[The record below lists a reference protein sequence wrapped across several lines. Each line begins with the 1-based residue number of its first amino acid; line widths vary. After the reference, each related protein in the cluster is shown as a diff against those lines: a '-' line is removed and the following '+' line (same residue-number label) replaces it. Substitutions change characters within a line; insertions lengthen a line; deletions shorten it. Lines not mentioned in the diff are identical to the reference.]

1 MPCVRSQK
9 WDEEPMRNELPRLG
23 GLRPVVGRIK
33 DIPEDF
39 CVDEVPSYLPSGN
52 GTHLFVRIEKRGLTT
67 QQAMRALSEHTKCAT
82 KAMGAAGQKDK
93 VAVTTQW
100 ISLEGVDPETCA
112 SFAHESL
119 RILECVPNETKLRTG
134 HLRGNRFRVRV
145 RGVDADDVAQV
156 LAEGMALDKGVPNY
170 FGTQRFGRD
179 GDNAERAKAWLV
191 DGGRPPRDRFKRK
204 LFVSSLQSAAF
215 NEVLAQRVESG
226 HVHAALE
233 GDVFQTQRR
242 GIFSDPDAAA
252 NAVRMASWEISPT
265 GPMFGGDMRWG
276 SAACEEMERKVEA
289 EYGFCDEVYARM
301 GKLGRGTRRTL
312 RIRPQE
318 LAFEPAEDGFWVTF
332 ELPSGAYATVVLREI
347 LADAPSSK

>member
-1 MPCVRSQK
+1 MPCTRSKK
-9 WDEEPMRNELPRLG
+9 WDEEAMRSELPRLG
-23 GLRPVVGRIK
+23 GIQPVVGRIK

-39 CVDEVPSYLPSGN
+39 CVDEVPSYLPSGE
-52 GTHLFVRIEKRGLTT
+52 GTHLFVRIEKRDITT
-67 QQAMRALSEHTKCAT
+67 QQAMQELSAHSKCPT
-82 KAMGAAGQKDK
+82 KAMGVAGQKDK

-100 ISLEGVDPETCA
+100 ISLEGVRPDA
-112 SFAHESL
+112 FARFSSESV
-119 RILECVPNETKLRTG
+119 RVLECVPNETKLRTG
-134 HLRGNRFRVRV
+134 HLHGNRFRLRV
-145 RGVDADDVAQV
+145 RGVAPADVARV
-156 LAEGMALDKGVPNY
+156 LAEGSQLSEGVPNY

-179 GDNAERAKAWLV
+179 GDNADRAKAWLV

-242 GIFSDPDAAA
+242 GIFSDPDEAA
-252 NAVRMASWEISPT
+252 NAARMASWEISPT

-276 SAACEEMERKVEA
+276 TAACEELEKKVEA
-289 EYGFCDEVYARM
+289 EFGFTEQVYARM

-312 RIRPQE
+312 RIRPE
-318 LAFEPAEDGFWVTF
+318 GLAFEAAEDGFWVTF
-332 ELPSGAYATVVLREI
+332 ELLSGAYATVVLSEI
-347 LADAPSSK
+347 LA

>member
-1 MPCVRSQK
+1 MRS
-9 WDEEPMRNELPRLG
+9 ELPRLC
-23 GLRPVVGRIK
+23 GLRPVAGRIK

-52 GTHLFVRIEKRGLTT
+52 GGHLFVRIEKRGITT
-67 QQAMRALSEHTKCAT
+67 QQAMRELSEHSKCST

-100 ISLEGVDPETCA
+100 ISLEGVNAEAMANYTSET
-112 SFAHESL
+112 L
-119 RILECVPNETKLRTG
+119 RVLECSPNETKLRTG
-134 HLRGNRFRVRV
+134 HLRGNRFRLRV
-145 RGVDADDVAQV
+145 RGVAPEDVAQV
-156 LAEGMALDKGVPNY
+156 LTRGMALGDGVPNFY
-170 FGTQRFGRD
+170 GEQRFGRD
-179 GDNAERAKAWLV
+179 GDNADRAKTWLV

-215 NEVLAQRVESG
+215 NEVLAHRVESG
-226 HVHAALE
+226 HVHSALE

-242 GIFSDPDAAA
+242 GIFSDPDAEA
-252 NAVRMASWEISPT
+252 NAARMATWEISPT

-276 SAACEEMERKVEA
+276 SGECEVLERRIE
-289 EYGFCDEVYARM
+289 EEFGFTEEVYARM

-318 LAFEPAEDGFWVTF
+318 LSFEEAEDGFWVTF

-347 LADAPSSK
+347 LA